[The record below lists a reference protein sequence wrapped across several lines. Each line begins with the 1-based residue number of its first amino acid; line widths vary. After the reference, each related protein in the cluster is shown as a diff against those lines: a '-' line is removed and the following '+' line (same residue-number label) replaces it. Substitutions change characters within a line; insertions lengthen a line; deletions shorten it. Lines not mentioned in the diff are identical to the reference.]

1 MGLRLLGPLDLV
13 AGEQAL
19 KVGGPKEQIVL
30 AVLALNA
37 NRATAIDH
45 LVEAMW
51 ATNPPSSARGQIQ
64 KCVSGL
70 RKLFI
75 EVGQQ
80 GIIRTSPP
88 GYLLEIQP
96 DELDHEEFARLVS
109 VARKQVADGG
119 NDDATTTLRQAL
131 ALWRGPALAG
141 VRSDLVQRQAALL
154 NDARFAAIEERVRLD
169 LALGRHEEL
178 VNELNG
184 LIDSAPLRER
194 LYGYRM
200 LALYRSGRQAE
211 ALEVFR
217 QARTTLIDEV
227 GVEPGQQLRDLER
240 AILNR
245 DPALDVTTSGAG
257 SSRRAGEQPAGQPRT
272 PRPLPGSTADFVGR
286 EAHIAQIK
294 SMLSGEASF
303 AVRVLVIS
311 GKGGVGKSTL
321 ALRVAHELSD
331 AYPHGHL
338 YADLQEPDATERPT
352 ALLARFLR
360 ALGVA
365 GSVMPEG
372 QQERAELYRSLL
384 AEKRLLVVL
393 DGVTSEEQV
402 IPLLPGTGSCPV
414 IVTSRARLTG
424 LPGARLINIDVF
436 DTDQSVELLTKI
448 VGRDR
453 VGVERDAAAE
463 LVGRCGGLPLALR
476 IAGGRLASRPQLRIA
491 GLVRRL
497 ADEARRLDEFSHRGL
512 ELRASIG
519 LTYRGLPVQARRLFR
534 LFALVPA
541 PDFPGWTAA
550 TLLDIEQR
558 EADDALA
565 HLVDAQV
572 LDMLEYPS
580 GRIRF
585 RFHDLIRLYAHEQL
599 LETEPAQERREA
611 LGRVLGAWLAL
622 AERAYRKEYG
632 GDYAILHGSATRW
645 HPVED
650 IDIDPD
656 DDPREWWESERR
668 ALIAGVRKAATE
680 GMDELCWDLACTL
693 ANLFEVKGHFEDW
706 EETARLALE
715 ATERAGNRFGRAA
728 VLYSLGALYIY
739 QKRFAD
745 SERCLADALEVF
757 EAEDSTLGRA
767 LVLRVS
773 ASVDRMHGNIDMMLD
788 KYERAQALMKEVGDP
803 VGEAYILRNLAK
815 FRTDEGDLE
824 TARSMLDES
833 LTLCQKV
840 NYRRGE
846 AQTLS
851 RFAELHLVA
860 GKITLAR
867 QEFQRVLRI
876 VRDIGDRTGEAHA
889 LYGLGLIRK
898 QEGKLD
904 SAETTLR
911 HALTLSLQVGERLIE
926 ALARYALGEIEL
938 ARGNNPA
945 AEDNLVKARRHFEDL
960 GTTMWKAKTLLLL
973 AEVHADEDRIATAGH
988 EIDEAA
994 RLLAPVSSKEAA
1006 RMRDQLTETK
1016 SALQTLG
1023 AGAYRA
1029 DSDSV

>member
-1 MGLRLLGPLDLV
+1 MGLRLLGPLELV
-13 AGEQAL
+13 VGGQAL
-19 KVGGPKEQIVL
+19 KVGGPKEQVVL
-30 AVLALNA
+30 AALALNA

-45 LVEAMW
+45 LVEAVWGMD
-51 ATNPPSSARGQIQ
+51 PPSSARMQIQ
-64 KCVSGL
+64 KCVHGL
-70 RKLFI
+70 RKLFN
-75 EVGQQ
+75 EVGQP
-80 GIIRTSPP
+80 GTIRTSPP
-88 GYLLEIQP
+88 GYLLDIP
-96 DELDHEEFARLVS
+96 PGELDHEEFARLVG
-109 VARKQVADGG
+109 VARKQVAAGG
-119 NDDATTTLRQAL
+119 GDDAAASLREAL

-169 LALGRHEEL
+169 LAMGRHEEL

-217 QARTTLIDEV
+217 RARTTLIDEV
-227 GVEPGQQLRDLER
+227 GVEPGQELRDLER

-245 DPALDVTTSGAG
+245 DPALDVTTSGSG

-286 EAHIAQIK
+286 EAHIAEIK

-338 YADLQEPDATERPT
+338 YADLEDPDAGERPT
-352 ALLARFLR
+352 TLLARFLR
-360 ALGVA
+360 ALGVV
-365 GSVMPEG
+365 GSAMPEG
-372 QQERAELYRSLL
+372 QRERAELYRSLL
-384 AEKRLLVVL
+384 ANKQLLVVL

-402 IPLLPGTGSCPV
+402 IPLLPGTGACPV
-414 IVTSRARLTG
+414 IATSRARLTG
-424 LPGARLINIDVF
+424 LPGARLIDIEVF
-436 DTDQSVELLTKI
+436 DTNQSVELLAKI
-448 VGRDR
+448 VGPER
-453 VGVERDAAAE
+453 VRVERDAAAE
-463 LVGRCGGLPLALR
+463 LVRLCGGLPLALR
-476 IAGGRLASRPQLRIA
+476 IAGGRLASRPQLRVA

-497 ADEARRLDEFSHRGL
+497 ADETRRLDELSHRGL

-550 TLLDIEQR
+550 ALLDIGQN

-565 HLVDAQV
+565 HLVDAHV
-572 LDMLEYPS
+572 VDMLEYPS

-585 RFHDLIRLYAHEQL
+585 RLHDLIRLYAHEQL
-599 LETEPAQERREA
+599 METEPVADRRDA

-632 GDYAILHGSATRW
+632 GDYSILHGSASRW
-645 HPVED
+645 HPVEE

-656 DDPREWWESERR
+656 DDPMEWWESERR
-668 ALIAGVRKAATE
+668 ALIAGVRKAAAE

-693 ANLFEVKGHFEDW
+693 ANLFEVKGHFDDW
-706 EETARLALE
+706 AETARLALE

-728 VLYSLGALYIY
+728 ALYSLGALYIY
-739 QKRFAD
+739 QKRLTDA
-745 SERCLADALEVF
+745 EQCLADALEIF
-757 EAEDSTLGRA
+757 EEEGSTLGRA

-773 ASVDRMHGNIDMMLD
+773 ASVDRMQGNIPMMLD
-788 KYERAQALMKEVGDP
+788 RYERAQALMREVGDP

-815 FRTDEGDLE
+815 FQTDEGNLDA
-824 TARSMLDES
+824 ARVMLDEA

-851 RFAELHLVA
+851 RFAGLHLVTGNTA
-860 GKITLAR
+860 LAR

-889 LYGLGLIRK
+889 LYGLGLIRR

-904 SAETTLR
+904 SAETTLV

-926 ALARYALGEIEL
+926 AQARYALGGIQL
-938 ARGNNPA
+938 ARGNNPV
-945 AEDNLVKARRHFEDL
+945 AETHLEKARDHFADL
-960 GTTMWKAKTLLLL
+960 GTTMWQAKTLLLL
-973 AEVHADEDRIATAGH
+973 SEVHVDDDHLATASR

-994 RLLAPVSSKEAA
+994 RLLAPIDSKEAA
-1006 RMRDQLTETK
+1006 RLRGQLEETR
-1016 SALQTLG
+1016 SALQPLG
-1023 AGAYRA
+1023 VVGRGAE
-1029 DSDSV
+1029 SE